1 MSAAS
6 RADQP
11 SAPVELFVARQ
22 PIFQSDRTLA
32 GYELLF
38 RTGSQNIFPVG
49 VDPDK
54 ASKEIIGQTLSVFG
68 LEALVGTK
76 LAYVNVTRKVLVDA
90 TYAALPAERLVLELL
105 ETLRPDPETLAACR
119 AAKAAGYQIALDD
132 YVDQPELADF
142 LPLCDVI
149 KVDFRSADAERRRA
163 IASRYA
169 GTNQKLLAEK
179 IETEEDFVSARDLGF
194 NYFQGFFFCR
204 PEMLSRTDIPVSKLV
219 YLQFLSELNRRE
231 LDFKRIEQVI
241 KQDVALSVKL
251 LRYLK
256 AAAFGWRTEIT
267 SIKQALAMLGERPF
281 RRWASV
287 LVMAALSSDRPA
299 ELLSTCLVRA
309 RFCEQLAPE
318 LDLKARELD
327 LFVLGLFSLM
337 DAVIGRPLSELLS
350 DVALPADLQE
360 ALLPTGKTNRMSD
373 VLALVTAYERADWRN
388 VDALSTRLSLQNS
401 IGTLPRFYQE
411 ALAWATT
418 TAMAGR
424 S

>member
-1 MSAAS
+1 MYVAAS
-6 RADQP
+6 ASKP
-11 SAPVELFVARQ
+11 SAPSELFVARQ
-22 PIFQSDRTLA
+22 PIFQRDRALA

-38 RTGSQNIFPVG
+38 RAGAANIFPVG
-49 VDPDK
+49 MDPDK

-76 LAYVNVTRKVLVDA
+76 LAYVNVTRRVLVEG
-90 TYAALPAERLVLELL
+90 TYACLPAERLVLELL

-119 AAKAAGYQIALDD
+119 TAKAAGYQIALDD

-149 KVDFRSADAERRRA
+149 KVDFRSADERNRIE
-163 IASRYA
+163 IARRYA
-169 GTNQKLLAEK
+169 GGSQQLLAEK
-179 IETEEDFVSARDLGF
+179 VETELDFESARELGF
-194 NYFQGFFFCR
+194 DYFQGFFFCR

-231 LDFKRIEQVI
+231 LDFKRLEQVI

-267 SIKQALAMLGERPF
+267 SIKQALSMLGERPF

-318 LDLKARELD
+318 LGFSTRDLD
-327 LFVLGLFSLM
+327 LFVLGLFSMM
-337 DAVIGRPLSELLS
+337 DAVVGRPLAELLS
-350 DVALPADLQE
+350 DVALPADLVE
-360 ALLPTGKTNRMSD
+360 ALVPTGKPNRVGD
-373 VLALVTAYERADWRN
+373 VLGLVIAYERADWQT
-388 VDALSTRLSLQNS
+388 VETLSSKLALPDSL
-401 IGTLPRFYQE
+401 TKLPRFYQE
-411 ALAWATT
+411 ALSWATT
-418 TAMAGR
+418 TAMSGR
-424 S
+424 G